1 MRKSKIIGIISL
13 GLCLAA
19 LLCACNNESTD
30 TTTTTQSTTQ
40 TTTKKPE
47 EQVKL
52 ITKSVIVIEQNGSP
66 VANVTVNLTKDSKV
80 VASGKTDANGVC
92 NISAPAGDYVATF
105 DNLPEGYL
113 GAPEAFKFNDAEIEY
128 VFTVINNIPDG
139 SAEKPFMI
147 TENETVLKLAPKGEL
162 YYTMFSSEK
171 IITVHCQDI
180 EIVYNGNLYAP
191 NEHGVITFLIVG
203 EEDRDKIELKFV
215 NIKDQEIETTVHMQ
229 SPEGAADNPFKAE
242 IGKLYTASIGKD
254 GGIYYRYVA
263 EKDGI
268 VEVVSN
274 NELNNICLTN
284 VTTSVVTSF
293 TSGAKSRYLNV
304 KTGDE
309 ILVTVSSLALE
320 GGEISFSLGFYTGKD
335 DQPLMF
341 EGKELSFGYNPNQ
354 SVCFII
360 NNTDGYNTIVIE
372 GASAKVIYLDETLTP
387 DDSGVIKITLSEIEI
402 EAFAEITVINDSDE
416 RHEITFKLKNI

>member
-1 MRKSKIIGIISL
+1 MKKIKIIGIVSL

-162 YYTMFSSEK
+162 YYTLFSSKK
-171 IITVHCQDI
+171 IITVNCKDLKV
-180 EIVYNGNLYAP
+180 VYNGSDYTA
-191 NEHGVITFLIVG
+191 NEQGIITFVIDG
-203 EEDRDKIELKFV
+203 EEDRDKVALKFV
-215 NIKDQEIETTVHMQ
+215 NLTESELEALVFME
-229 SPEGAADNPFKAE
+229 SPLGSSDNPHTAE
-242 IGKLYTASIGKD
+242 IGELYTANIGKD

-293 TSGAKSRYLNV
+293 TSGARSRYINV
-304 KTGDE
+304 KAGDE

-320 GGEISFSLGFYTGKD
+320 GGEIPFSLGFYTGKD

-354 SVCFII
+354 SVYFII

-402 EAFAEITVINDSDE
+402 ETFAEITVINDSDE
-416 RHEITFKLKNI
+416 RHEIVFKLKNA